1 MIKRASLIPGPGEY
15 TPTRVARRG
24 SLKFSEFSPKS
35 EIDMAI
41 YRSRDLPSA
50 QDYAKVDRRPVR
62 RRSLVDLGAHLG
74 TTIDTQIF
82 DKNQSPQRVQRKN
95 RE

>member
-41 YRSRDLPSA
+41 YPKNCSSNYTNSGSYGSGLFSSRGFGFSSN
-50 QDYAKVDRRPVR
+50 YCSR
-62 RRSLVDLGAHLG
+62 
-74 TTIDTQIF
+74 F
-82 DKNQSPQRVQRKN
+82 
-95 RE
+95 